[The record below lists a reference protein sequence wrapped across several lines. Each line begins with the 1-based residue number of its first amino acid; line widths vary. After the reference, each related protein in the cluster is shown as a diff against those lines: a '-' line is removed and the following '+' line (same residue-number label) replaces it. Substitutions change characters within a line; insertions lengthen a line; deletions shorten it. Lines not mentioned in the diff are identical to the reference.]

1 MRTIDIQEKTK
12 EEVIEKIG
20 GGITDLNQ
28 NNDSKF
34 ICITVL
40 DQNENQGDILFR
52 LEKNSSL
59 DEAVTIIS
67 DISYYIQ
74 MGEDIDFRIFLF
86 GKKYRGRIFEGEDL
100 KEIARNDQFG
110 LLGYDDA
117 YEMIK
122 PKEKRKVK

>member
-40 DQNENQGDILFR
+40 DKNENQGDILFR

-117 YEMIK
+117 YEMRK